1 MKNIA
6 CSFLVALCIVAS
18 GAHAQSYPARP
29 IHLVVAI
36 PPGGAPDIAARIIAE
51 RLSQT
56 MGQAFVVDNKPG
68 ANGNIAAEFVAK
80 APPDGYTL
88 LLGQDSIFVINPYLY
103 KKMPV
108 DVRHALVPVSP
119 VATNAFVLAINPSVP
134 AKTFQEFI
142 EIARKSNPPL
152 TYASGGNG
160 SQHHLMMEML
170 KQRAGI
176 ELMHVPYKGGAPA
189 TTATLAGETQVMFSG
204 TSVSPQV
211 KAGKLRAIASSGAK
225 RSEAFP
231 DVPAIGE
238 FYPGYD
244 ATIWLGLFAPAGTP
258 EPIMDRLRAEVGMAL
273 ASPEVRQKLNTAG
286 GLQPLALKPPEFAA
300 LIESDSAKYGKLVR
314 ELGITL
320 D

>member
-1 MKNIA
+1 MRNIA

-170 KQRAGI
+170 KQRAAI

-300 LIESDSAKYGKLVR
+300 LIESDSAKYGKMVR

>member
-1 MKNIA
+1 MRNIA
-6 CSFLVALCIVAS
+6 CSVFVALCIVAS

-36 PPGGAPDIAARIIAE
+36 PPGGAPDIAARIVAE

>member
-1 MKNIA
+1 MRSVA
-6 CSFLVALCIVAS
+6 CSLFLALCIVAS

-36 PPGGAPDIAARIIAE
+36 PPGGAPDIAARIVAE
-51 RLSQT
+51 KLSQT
-56 MGQAFVVDNKPG
+56 MGQPIVVDNKPG

-108 DVRHALVPVSP
+108 DVRHALVPVSTI
-119 VATNAFVLAINPSVP
+119 ATNTFVLAINPSVP

-189 TTATLAGETQVMFSG
+189 TTATLAGETQVMFYG

-211 KAGKLRAIASSGAK
+211 KAGKLRAIASSGAR

-244 ATIWLGLFAPAGTP
+244 ATIWLGMFAPAGTP
-258 EPIMDRLRAEVGMAL
+258 QPIVDRLRDEVGKAL

-286 GLQPLALKPPEFAA
+286 GLQPLVLKPPEFAA
-300 LIESDSAKYGKLVR
+300 LIESDAAKYGKLVR

>member
-1 MKNIA
+1 MRNIA
-6 CSFLVALCIVAS
+6 RSLFLALCVVAS
-18 GAHAQSYPARP
+18 GAHAQPYPARP

-36 PPGGAPDIAARIIAE
+36 PPGGAPDIAARIVAE

-300 LIESDSAKYGKLVR
+300 LIESDSAKYGKMVR

>member
-1 MKNIA
+1 MRNIA
-6 CSFLVALCIVAS
+6 CTVFVALCIVAS

-300 LIESDSAKYGKLVR
+300 LIESDSAKYGKMVR

>member
-1 MKNIA
+1 MRNIA
-6 CSFLVALCIVAS
+6 CTVFVALCIVAS

-170 KQRAGI
+170 KQRAAI

-300 LIESDSAKYGKLVR
+300 LIESDSAKYGKMVR

>member
-1 MKNIA
+1 MRNIA
-6 CSFLVALCIVAS
+6 CTVFVALCIVAS

-36 PPGGAPDIAARIIAE
+36 PPGGAPDIAARIVAE

-300 LIESDSAKYGKLVR
+300 LIESDSAKYGKMVR

>member
-1 MKNIA
+1 MRNIA

-300 LIESDSAKYGKLVR
+300 LIESDSAKYGKMVR

>member
-300 LIESDSAKYGKLVR
+300 LIESDSAKYGKMVR

>member
-1 MKNIA
+1 MRNIA
-6 CSFLVALCIVAS
+6 CSVFVALCTVAS

-300 LIESDSAKYGKLVR
+300 LIESDSAKYGKMVR

>member
-1 MKNIA
+1 MRNIA
-6 CSFLVALCIVAS
+6 CSVFVALCIVAS

-36 PPGGAPDIAARIIAE
+36 PPGGAPDIAARIVAE

-300 LIESDSAKYGKLVR
+300 LIESDSAKYGKMVR

>member
-1 MKNIA
+1 
-6 CSFLVALCIVAS
+6 
-18 GAHAQSYPARP
+18 
-29 IHLVVAI
+29 
-36 PPGGAPDIAARIIAE
+36 
-51 RLSQT
+51 
-56 MGQAFVVDNKPG
+56 
-68 ANGNIAAEFVAK
+68 
-80 APPDGYTL
+80 
-88 LLGQDSIFVINPYLY
+88 
-103 KKMPV
+103 
-108 DVRHALVPVSP
+108 
-119 VATNAFVLAINPSVP
+119 
-134 AKTFQEFI
+134 
-142 EIARKSNPPL
+142 
-152 TYASGGNG
+152 
-160 SQHHLMMEML
+160 ML

-211 KAGKLRAIASSGAK
+211 KAGKLRAIASSGAR

-244 ATIWLGLFAPAGTP
+244 ATIWLGMFAPAGTP
-258 EPIMDRLRAEVGMAL
+258 QPIVDRLRDEVGKAL

-286 GLQPLALKPPEFAA
+286 GLQPLVLKPPEFAA
-300 LIESDSAKYGKLVR
+300 LIESDAAKYGKLVR

>member
-1 MKNIA
+1 MRNIA

-36 PPGGAPDIAARIIAE
+36 PPGGAPDIAARIVAE

-300 LIESDSAKYGKLVR
+300 LIESDSAKYGKMVR

>member
-36 PPGGAPDIAARIIAE
+36 PPGGAPDIAARIVAE

-300 LIESDSAKYGKLVR
+300 LIESDSAKYGKMVR

>member
-1 MKNIA
+1 MRNIA
-6 CSFLVALCIVAS
+6 CSVFVALCTVAS

-36 PPGGAPDIAARIIAE
+36 PPGGAPDIAARIVAE

-258 EPIMDRLRAEVGMAL
+258 EPVMDRLRAEVGKAL

-286 GLQPLALKPPEFAA
+286 GLQPLVLKPPEFAA
-300 LIESDSAKYGKLVR
+300 LIESDAAKYGKLVR

>member
-1 MKNIA
+1 MRNIA
-6 CSFLVALCIVAS
+6 CSVFVALCIVAS

>member
-1 MKNIA
+1 MRNIA

-108 DVRHALVPVSP
+108 DVRQALVPVSP

>member
-1 MKNIA
+1 MRNIA
-6 CSFLVALCIVAS
+6 CSVFVALCIVAS

-300 LIESDSAKYGKLVR
+300 LIESDSAKYGKMVR

>member
-1 MKNIA
+1 MRNSA
-6 CSFLVALCIVAS
+6 CTVFVALCIVAS

-300 LIESDSAKYGKLVR
+300 LIESDSAKYGKMVR

>member
-56 MGQAFVVDNKPG
+56 MGQAFVVDNKLG

-258 EPIMDRLRAEVGMAL
+258 EPVMERLRAEVGKAL

-286 GLQPLALKPPEFAA
+286 GLQPLVLKPPEFAA
-300 LIESDSAKYGKLVR
+300 LIESDAAKYGKLVR

>member
-1 MKNIA
+1 MRSVA
-6 CSFLVALCIVAS
+6 CSLFLALCIVAS

-36 PPGGAPDIAARIIAE
+36 PPGGAPDIAARIVAE
-51 RLSQT
+51 KLSQT
-56 MGQAFVVDNKPG
+56 MGQPIVVDNKPG

-108 DVRHALVPVSP
+108 DVRHALVPVSTI
-119 VATNAFVLAINPSVP
+119 ATNTFVLAINPSVP

-211 KAGKLRAIASSGAK
+211 KAGKLRAIASSGAR

-244 ATIWLGLFAPAGTP
+244 ATIWLGMFAPAGTP
-258 EPIMDRLRAEVGMAL
+258 QPIVDRLRDEVGKAL

-286 GLQPLALKPPEFAA
+286 GLQPLVLKPPEFAA
-300 LIESDSAKYGKLVR
+300 LIESDAAKYGKLVR

>member
-258 EPIMDRLRAEVGMAL
+258 EPVMDRLRAEVGKAL

-286 GLQPLALKPPEFAA
+286 GLQPLVLKPPEFAA
-300 LIESDSAKYGKLVR
+300 LIESDAAKYGKMVR

>member
-1 MKNIA
+1 MRNIA